1 MLPSGLKLV
10 QGSTYIGYCE
20 AIINLDIGMFAN
32 QTEVTWF
39 CLFTH
44 LLRVSA
50 LRRVDTVKTCL
61 REPFQEEGNTY
72 FIAIIHHQGACLT
85 CGFDVPGSP
94 AIGILFKEVFSE
106 RPKSSKNVHWL
117 EKAPYLFRHTESLL
131 TRHCCLTLLGN
142 PINWP

>member
-50 LRRVDTVKTCL
+50 LRRVDTVKTSVL
-61 REPFQEEGNTY
+61 GN
-72 FIAIIHHQGACLT
+72 H
-85 CGFDVPGSP
+85 
-94 AIGILFKEVFSE
+94 
-106 RPKSSKNVHWL
+106 SKK
-117 EKAPYLFRHTESLL
+117 KA
-131 TRHCCLTLLGN
+131 TRTLLQ
-142 PINWP
+142 